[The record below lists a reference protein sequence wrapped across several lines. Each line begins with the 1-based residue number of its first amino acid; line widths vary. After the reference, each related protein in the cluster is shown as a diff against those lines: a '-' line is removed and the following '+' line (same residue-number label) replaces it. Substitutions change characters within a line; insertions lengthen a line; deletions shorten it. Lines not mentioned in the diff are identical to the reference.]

1 MARRKRQPT
10 SPQTI
15 VANDRVISLTARRIA
30 RRARLELGAKVPNPD
45 PQLPAAEQLSR
56 TVALAEKQAGAETV
70 ARWLRSTNERGR
82 DAG

>member
-15 VANDRVISLTARRIA
+15 AANDRVVSLTARRIA
-30 RRARLELGAKVPNPD
+30 RRARLELGAKVPAPD

-56 TVALAEKQAGAETV
+56 TIALAEKLAGADAV
-70 ARWLRSTNERGR
+70 ARWLGSSNDRGT
-82 DAG
+82 